1 MIFHLPRYAALKKKA
16 PRSETYRTDH
26 IIADPQCRAFEMRI
40 EKNLS
45 EKAKKY
51 PSAKGEGYGYSV
63 CAVTVYYLRASR
75 FPMSVAPPSVNL
87 SICIISFRRT
97 QITVTP
103 IKVLT
108 APKNPTAIP
117 RRREQLAP
125 AATPAAAEPITPA
138 AKTIERSDVVFSANL
153 LYIFYASSKF

>member
-1 MIFHLPRYAALKKKA
+1 
-16 PRSETYRTDH
+16 
-26 IIADPQCRAFEMRI
+26 
-40 EKNLS
+40 
-45 EKAKKY
+45 
-51 PSAKGEGYGYSV
+51 
-63 CAVTVYYLRASR
+63 
-75 FPMSVAPPSVNL
+75 MSVAPPSVNL